1 MNSTPQQAFEYRGES
16 VGKVAAPL
24 LRLFLIL
31 EASFEVFGLIPI
43 TIMRAKIVATIGP
56 ATSEPEM
63 QKKIFEAGVN
73 LARMNFSHGAHEEFA
88 SWIKTI
94 RDFSRE
100 LDMPIGI
107 IQDLQGPRIRI
118 GDLPSGRR
126 QLTENQEVILTA
138 GRPRRGEI
146 GVDYKHLPQSVN
158 AGSRILIKDGLI
170 ELIVKSKRKDKVKAV
185 VSTGGEIVSHSS
197 INLPE
202 GKIKLPTIAEKD
214 KKDLYFGIQHNVDYV
229 ALSFVKSGRDISSLR
244 KLIDDWSKQEH
255 VAPPKIIAKIENK
268 EAVKNL
274 DSILNTSDGVM
285 VARGDLGIELAQQEV
300 PLIQKKIISEAQYLG
315 KPVITATQ
323 MLDSMI
329 RNPRPTRAEVSDV
342 ANAVVDGSDALMLS
356 GETSMGEY
364 PVQSVKMMKSII
376 DETEKGLYE
385 HKDIHRYSFHH
396 PRGYFKEATI
406 TDAVGASSC
415 EMAAHLKAKYIVTT
429 TSSGYSARMVAKH
442 HPETPILALTP
453 DEKVYNQLSL
463 VWGVRPLILPAF
475 HTTDELIY
483 QSIDLLEARRMIKPK
498 DLLIIIAGHPVGM
511 GGQTNLI
518 KVHRV

>member
-1 MNSTPQQAFEYRGES
+1 
-16 VGKVAAPL
+16 
-24 LRLFLIL
+24 
-31 EASFEVFGLIPI
+31 
-43 TIMRAKIVATIGP
+43 MRAKIVATIGP
-56 ATSEPEM
+56 ATSEPEI
-63 QKKIFEAGVN
+63 QKKIFENGVN
-73 LARMNFSHGAHEEFA
+73 LARMNFSHGAHEEFGG
-88 SWIKTI
+88 WIKTI
-94 RDFSRE
+94 RDFSRQ
-100 LDMPIGI
+100 LDVPIGI

-126 QLTENQEVILTA
+126 QLLENREITLTVA
-138 GRPRRGEI
+138 KPQKDEI
-146 GVDYKHLPQSVN
+146 EVDYKHLPKSVN
-158 AGSRILIKDGLI
+158 VGSRILLKDGLI
-170 ELIVKSKRKDKVKAV
+170 ELVVKKKLKNKVITV
-185 VSTGGEIVSHSS
+185 VSVGGEIVSHSS
-197 INLPE
+197 INLPSA
-202 GKIKLPTIAEKD
+202 KINLPTIAEKD
-214 KKDLYFGIQHNVDYV
+214 KNDLYFGIQHNVDYV
-229 ALSFVKSGRDISSLR
+229 ALSFVHSGKDIRDLR
-244 KLIDDWSKQEH
+244 KLIDEWSNREH

-268 EAVKNL
+268 EAVNNL
-274 DSILNTSDGVM
+274 GSILQASDGVM

-300 PLIQKKIISEAQYLG
+300 PLIQKRIIDEAQHLG

-356 GETSMGEY
+356 GETSMGEF
-364 PVQSVKMMKSII
+364 PVESIKMMKSII
-376 DETEKGLYE
+376 DETERGLYE
-385 HKDIHRYSFHH
+385 HKNIHRYSFHH
-396 PRGYFKEATI
+396 PKGYFQEATI

-442 HPETPILALTP
+442 RPETPILALTP

-463 VWGVRPLILPAF
+463 VWGIKPLILPAF

-483 QSIDLLEARRMIKPK
+483 QSIDLLEARRMIKK
-498 DLLIIIAGHPVGM
+498 GDLLIIIAGHPVGM

>member
-1 MNSTPQQAFEYRGES
+1 
-16 VGKVAAPL
+16 
-24 LRLFLIL
+24 
-31 EASFEVFGLIPI
+31 
-43 TIMRAKIVATIGP
+43 MRAKIIATIGP
-56 ATSEPEM
+56 ATKEPEI
-63 QKKIFEAGVN
+63 QKKIFQDGAS
-73 LARMNFSHGAHEEFA
+73 LARMNFSHGSHDEFKG
-88 SWIKTI
+88 WIDTI
-94 RDFSRE
+94 RDFSKE

-126 QLTENQEVILTA
+126 HLIDNHEVVLTTA
-138 GRPRRGEI
+138 KPQKGEI
-146 GVDYKHLPQSVN
+146 EVN
-158 AGSRILIKDGLI
+158 YRDLSKSLSIGSRILISDGLI
-170 ELIVKSKRKDKVKAV
+170 ELIVRKKSKNKVRTV
-185 VSTGGEIVSHSS
+185 VKNGGEVVSHSS
-197 INLPE
+197 VNLPEAKINLPV
-202 GKIKLPTIAEKD
+202 IAEKD

-229 ALSFVKSGRDISSLR
+229 AMSFVRSGKDIKDLR
-244 KLIDDWSKQEH
+244 KLIDSYSIKEH
-255 VAPPKIIAKIENK
+255 VTPPKIIAKIENK
-268 EAVKNL
+268 EAINNL
-274 DSILNTSDGVM
+274 DSIIQTSDGVM

-300 PLIQKKIISEAQYLG
+300 PLIQKRIITESQYMG

-364 PVQSVKMMKSII
+364 PVKSVKMMKSII
-376 DETEKGLYE
+376 LETEKGLYE
-385 HKDIHRYSFHH
+385 HRDIHRYSFHH
-396 PRGYFKEATI
+396 PKGYFKNATI

-415 EMAAHLKAKYIVTT
+415 EMAAHLGAKYIVTT

-442 HPETPILALTP
+442 RPETPILALTP
-453 DEKVYNQLSL
+453 DEKVYNQLSM

-483 QSIDLLEARRMIKPK
+483 QSIDLLTARKMIKRG